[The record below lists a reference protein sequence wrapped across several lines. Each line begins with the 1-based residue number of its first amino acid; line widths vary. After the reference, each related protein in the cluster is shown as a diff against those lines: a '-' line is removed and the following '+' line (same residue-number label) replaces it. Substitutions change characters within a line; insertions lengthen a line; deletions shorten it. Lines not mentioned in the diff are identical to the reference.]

1 MLLVWSSGQTAR
13 ELLDCVDK
21 FQALHQAA
29 TDGLTARLLSSAPGH
44 NINSAGVGPK
54 DLARAKMS
62 RDAHR
67 APRRKVE
74 VQATVSTGNRF
85 GMLDTGSDGNSTEEE
100 DET

>member
-21 FQALHQAA
+21 FQTLYQAA
-29 TDGLTARLLSSAPGH
+29 TDGLMAKLLISAPGH
-44 NINSAGVGPK
+44 NISSSGIGPK
-54 DLARAKMS
+54 DLARAKKS

-85 GMLDTGSDGNSTEEE
+85 GMLDTGNDGSSTEEE